1 MRILMTLLMV
11 TFSTKLIAF
20 ENNET
25 LVCSYNEVM
34 EYRDKENYH
43 VYDLPKENKLI
54 IFKVLGAELNVL
66 NASPMS
72 LFYTDERLT
81 IVSQDDEWLS
91 ASNSNNFLKIR
102 LNYENKIVGYAG
114 QITDQLV
121 AFPLR
126 CISN

>member
-1 MRILMTLLMV
+1 M
-11 TFSTKLIAF
+11 
-20 ENNET
+20 
-25 LVCSYNEVM
+25 
-34 EYRDKENYH
+34 
-43 VYDLPKENKLI
+43 I

-72 LFYTDERLT
+72 LFYTDESLT
-81 IVSQDDEWLS
+81 IVNQDDEWLS
-91 ASNSNNFLKIR
+91 ASNSNNFLRIR